1 MKTGTHTVAALVAGS
16 CLALAAVASIAAS
29 RERIEATSTT
39 TSASSGKMIPGSV
52 VDRSGSGTASRYD
65 ESFVKWIPVLVPL
78 LAVLLAV
85 GTYFIFG
92 MIR

>member
-1 MKTGTHTVAALVAGS
+1 MKAGTHTVAALVAGS
-16 CLALAAVASIAAS
+16 ILALAAVASITAL
-29 RERIEATSTT
+29 RERIDATSTT
-39 TSASSGKMIPGSV
+39 TGASVGKTIPGSV
-52 VDRSGSGTASRYD
+52 VERSGSGTANRYD
-65 ESFVKWIPVLVPL
+65 ESVVKWIPVVVPL